1 MKLITR
7 NTDYALRAVCY
18 MSEERSRIFSVSDLV
33 KELGMPRPFL
43 RKLLQ
48 ALTKKGLA
56 RSVKGKGGG
65 FRLARYIEKIS
76 LADILEVFQGPFR
89 LNECTFKKKRCPQ
102 ISKCPIKRKIDTI
115 EAHVLKELK
124 AVTVGS
130 LLKEGVR

>member
-48 ALTKKGLA
+48 ALTKTGVV
-56 RSVKGKGGG
+56 RSLRGKGGG
-65 FRLARYIEKIS
+65 FRLAGNVEKMS
-76 LADILEVFQGPFR
+76 LADLLEVFQGPFR
-89 LNECTFKKKRCPQ
+89 LNECTFKKKICPQ
-102 ISKCPIKRKIDTI
+102 ISKCPIKRRIDTI

-124 AVTVGS
+124 SVTVGS
-130 LLKEGVR
+130 LLKKGVR